1 MCVGKGMQRSLVN
14 SYTLARS
21 CECLTLKWAMS
32 SRLGPGMQAFH
43 EILIHTISVHVQIPC
58 HVTLLLC
65 GSKGL
70 TRKSLLLT
78 SKGRKHFLN
87 ALFQSHD
94 FTSMTLY
101 RSHNIRANFHKSYQ
115 TTQEMTTSISTW
127 RHIGYIYLHMVAGR
141 SLQAM
146 AFARATRRPPLRPES
161 PQAGLD
167 RGQQEQ

>member
-1 MCVGKGMQRSLVN
+1 MQRSLVN

-43 EILIHTISVHVQIPC
+43 EIIIHTISVHVQIPC

-70 TRKSLLLT
+70 TRKSLILT

-94 FTSMTLY
+94 FSPLRHSFWKSQHLSQCY
-101 RSHNIRANFHKSYQ
+101 KSYQ
-115 TTQEMTTSISTW
+115 TTQEMNDDINFNR
-127 RHIGYIYLHMVAGR
+127 RHIGCIYLHMVA
-141 SLQAM
+141 
-146 AFARATRRPPLRPES
+146 
-161 PQAGLD
+161 
-167 RGQQEQ
+167 

>member
-43 EILIHTISVHVQIPC
+43 EIIIHTISVHVQIPC

-70 TRKSLLLT
+70 TRKSLILT

-101 RSHNIRANFHKSYQ
+101 RAV
-115 TTQEMTTSISTW
+115 TTFEQILQILSNNTRTLTTSISTE
-127 RHIGYIYLHMVAGR
+127 G
-141 SLQAM
+141 
-146 AFARATRRPPLRPES
+146 T
-161 PQAGLD
+161 
-167 RGQQEQ
+167 